1 MKAEGGRTWNI
12 TEIKT
17 ILFKTDKSQENLS
30 KLFYNAKIIWQKM
43 DWKRKHIN
51 FIIVLQRRLIYNVL
65 KNNRF

>member
-30 KLFYNAKIIWQKM
+30 KLFYNAKIIW
-43 DWKRKHIN
+43 
-51 FIIVLQRRLIYNVL
+51 
-65 KNNRF
+65 

>member
-43 DWKRKHIN
+43 DWKRKNIN